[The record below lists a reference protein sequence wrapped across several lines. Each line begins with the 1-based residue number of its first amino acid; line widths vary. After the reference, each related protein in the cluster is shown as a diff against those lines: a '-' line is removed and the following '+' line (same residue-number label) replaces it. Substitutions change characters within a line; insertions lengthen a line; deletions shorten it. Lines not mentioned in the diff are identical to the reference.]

1 MYSILFH
8 LLWLS
13 LLEIIFYFEYI
24 GPLETN
30 TYKNTIKRLSK
41 SNNNNYIVNPYN
53 TSDIIDINNIEPN
66 INNAKKDRIN
76 FNNHLYLCAI
86 HYWLY
91 FFGVVIFIYIF
102 IILYKYRTFLKQK
115 KNNDDIEIEFT
126 TVRNRTITDEL
137 VDIDLS
143 DNNEELTNE
152 NNNSLRIT
160 SFIDYNKLKKI
171 IIEKSVFYISLG
183 ALIILFEYLFF
194 NYIIMKYQVLS
205 DEEILNEIYKIINP
219 LLENIFIS

>member
-76 FNNHLYLCAI
+76 FNNDLYLCAI

-102 IILYKYRTFLKQK
+102 IILYKYKTFLKQK
-115 KNNDDIEIEFT
+115 KDNDDVEIEFT

-143 DNNEELTNE
+143 DNNEELINE
-152 NNNSLRIT
+152 NNNELRNT
-160 SFIDYNKLKKI
+160 SFIDYNKLKKK

-219 LLENIFIS
+219 LLHNIFIY

>member
-115 KNNDDIEIEFT
+115 KDNDDIEIEFT

-152 NNNSLRIT
+152 NNSVIRNT

-194 NYIIMKYQVLS
+194 NYIIMKYKVLS
-205 DEEILNEIYKIINP
+205 DEEILNEIYKIMNP

>member
-76 FNNHLYLCAI
+76 FNNDLYLCAI

-115 KNNDDIEIEFT
+115 KDNDDIEIEFT

-152 NNNSLRIT
+152 NNSVIRNT
-160 SFIDYNKLKKI
+160 SFIDYNKLKKK